1 MALQRHASYIKK
13 VLVAAEGQQIDI
25 VMKKWMLVLAIFTMF
40 SCATNKNYTKNYV
53 SKGPFEILQV
63 LDNHNALAYQIYSLG
78 RTSTGVLV
86 LLSDKKVQDFYDGQI
101 IKIPRGKRAKQ
112 IRTFTYIT
120 KQGISKTVPV
130 VEIQDK

>member
-1 MALQRHASYIKK
+1 MEKSMVTQEFLDEFNNSELGK
-13 VLVAAEGQQIDI
+13 VLRLNNFKCSERTLQEVNRR
-25 VMKKWMLVLAIFTMF
+25 L
-40 SCATNKNYTKNYV
+40 NKNYTKNYV

-86 LLSDKKVQDFYDGQI
+86 LLSDKKGQDFYDGQI
-101 IKIPRGKRAKQ
+101 IRVPRGKRAKQ

>member
-40 SCATNKNYTKNYV
+40 SCATNKNYTQNFV
-53 SKGPFEILQV
+53 SKGPFKIFQV
-63 LDNHNALAYQIYSLG
+63 LGYNNALAWELDFMGY
-78 RTSTGVLV
+78 STGVVV
-86 LLSDKKVQDFYDGQI
+86 LLSNKNGQAYYDNQI

-112 IRTFTYIT
+112 TSTFTYIT
-120 KQGISKTVPV
+120 TQDISKTVPV

>member
-25 VMKKWMLVLAIFTMF
+25 VMKKWMLLLTIFTMC
-40 SCATNKNYTKNYV
+40 SCATNKNYTQNFV
-53 SKGPFEILQV
+53 SKGPFKIFQV
-63 LDNHNALAYQIYSLG
+63 LDYNNALAWELDFMGY
-78 RTSTGVLV
+78 STGVVV
-86 LLSDKKVQDFYDGQI
+86 LLSNKNGQAYYDNQI

-112 IRTFTYIT
+112 TSTFTYIT
-120 KQGISKTVPV
+120 TQDISKTVPV

>member
-25 VMKKWMLVLAIFTMF
+25 VMKKWML
-40 SCATNKNYTKNYV
+40 NYTKNYV

-86 LLSDKKVQDFYDGQI
+86 LLSDKKGQDFYDGQI
-101 IKIPRGKRAKQ
+101 IRVPRGKRAKQ